1 MSITL
6 SVVLK
11 RHSFLS
17 LAKQLD
23 GSEGPGQGGRM
34 LFPKGM
40 GFETTWTSLAFSH
53 VKKWLA
59 FVEISCNKI
68 ATEETARHAGGR
80 YSLAPCKL
88 VQFED

>member
-1 MSITL
+1 MDIISSLKMSITL

-53 VKKWLA
+53 VKKSGWHLLK
-59 FVEISCNKI
+59 SR
-68 ATEETARHAGGR
+68 AT
-80 YSLAPCKL
+80 K
-88 VQFED
+88 